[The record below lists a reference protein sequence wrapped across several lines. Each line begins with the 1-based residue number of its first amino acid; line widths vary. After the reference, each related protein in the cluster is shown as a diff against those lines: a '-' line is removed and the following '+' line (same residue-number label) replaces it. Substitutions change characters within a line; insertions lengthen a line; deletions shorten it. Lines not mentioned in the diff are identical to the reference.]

1 MLEGLS
7 RVTYIYL
14 RAHKCGRAAMGGGGK
29 SPSQAIA
36 KKAGVAWSKAEG
48 SQPVWTSTG
57 SVVPGKVLV
66 CLVPAGAGL
75 SHHWEFWIGI

>member
-36 KKAGVAWSKAEG
+36 KKAGE
-48 SQPVWTSTG
+48 
-57 SVVPGKVLV
+57 
-66 CLVPAGAGL
+66 
-75 SHHWEFWIGI
+75 E